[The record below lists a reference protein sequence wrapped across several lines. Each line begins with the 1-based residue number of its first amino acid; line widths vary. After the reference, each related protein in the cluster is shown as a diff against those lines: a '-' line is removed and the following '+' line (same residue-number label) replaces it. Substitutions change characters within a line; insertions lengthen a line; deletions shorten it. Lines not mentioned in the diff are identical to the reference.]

1 MEPTLYKNLL
11 SVCLTHKRRYLLGV
25 VLVALSN
32 LLLIGNPL
40 IFRKAVMSFESAP
53 DNHSLSMWVLS
64 LLGVTLLASLFKYQ
78 MRMVFIEISRLVESH
93 VRSLIFS
100 RIQKQS
106 ASFFDRHRIG
116 SLMSRMTNDLAAYR
130 EVMGPGIM
138 YPTFFFTLVI
148 PALIALYAISVPMAF
163 LSTLPILVL
172 PLLMLLLR
180 KQTYQISI
188 DVQKAL
194 GDLSTMAQEHYA
206 GIRIVKAYAI
216 EKPTL
221 NRFEKLSQRFVSLN
235 MRLSCI
241 RGIIFPFLGLLTKL
255 TTVILVFFMGWI
267 VYRQWDVLSTAD
279 FVSFMWIQS
288 YLFIPVL
295 MLGWTLPLYVH
306 GSAAYKRLLDIY
318 QEPIEV
324 KDRPQAFK
332 TVPET
337 ADISFH
343 NLTFSYP
350 KMNEP
355 SIRDVSFT
363 LKQGEFIGITGP
375 VGSGKTTLLRLL
387 AREYDIPH
395 GMILFDGQEIHKYQ
409 VQAVL
414 NHIAY
419 VEQNPFLFSATIEEN
434 LLYGNARATKQQL
447 IQACKEADLYETIL
461 SFPKGF
467 DTFVGERGVTLSG
480 GQKQRLAL
488 ARALLVDKPV
498 ILLDDVFSAV
508 DAETESHL
516 FKTIKQK
523 GAGKTVVIITHRSS
537 VLEQM
542 DRVLYMINGSLV
554 EDGTPKQLK
563 HIHGHY
569 SALVEL
575 QQLSS

>member
-1 MEPTLYKNLL
+1 MEPTLYQNLL

-53 DNHSLSMWVLS
+53 DNHSLSMWILS
-64 LLGVTLLASLFKYQ
+64 LLGVTLLASLFKYR

-355 SIRDVSFT
+355 SIRDVSFK

-467 DTFVGERGVTLSG
+467 NTFVGERGVTLSG

-523 GAGKTVVIITHRSS
+523 GAGKTASRTEHFPNFGIHKV
-537 VLEQM
+537 
-542 DRVLYMINGSLV
+542 SLN
-554 EDGTPKQLK
+554 
-563 HIHGHY
+563 
-569 SALVEL
+569 
-575 QQLSS
+575 